1 VKEKRAFKLLT
12 ELEKLRGEYK
22 ETVLCDEVSMTVSE
36 VQRRLLAGKISGLEE
51 RLRQNGYDPRRTK
64 DVDA

>member
-1 VKEKRAFKLLT
+1 MKEKRAFKLLAK
-12 ELEKLRGEYK
+12 LEKLRGEYK
-22 ETVLCDEVSMTVSE
+22 EIVLCDELSRTIND

-51 RLRQNGYDPRRTK
+51 RLRQSGYDPRRTK